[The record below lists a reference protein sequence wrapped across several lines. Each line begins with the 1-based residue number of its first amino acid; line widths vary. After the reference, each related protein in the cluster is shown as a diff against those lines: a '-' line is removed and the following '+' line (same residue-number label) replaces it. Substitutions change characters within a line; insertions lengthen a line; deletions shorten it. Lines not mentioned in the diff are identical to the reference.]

1 MHKASEPTPGSW
13 EREPDEADVSNDDRT
28 ARNSTTGHSHQSNYP
43 RYPTRRRYGV
53 KSDLTAIKAI
63 LARALAQKGLDEKVE
78 RYEFVL
84 HWSEIVGETLAKISK
99 PDYIARKVLLVTVAH
114 SAWAQELTF
123 LKPTLL
129 RKLSLYLR
137 KGDVVEDMVFRV
149 GKI

>member
-1 MHKASEPTPGSW
+1 MHRASDATQGVWRSEA
-13 EREPDEADVSNDDRT
+13 DEAEATNSDVMSRASSAERPD
-28 ARNSTTGHSHQSNYP
+28 YP
-43 RYPTRRRYGV
+43 RYETRRRYGV

-63 LARALAQKGLDEKVE
+63 LSRALAQKGLEEKVE
-78 RYEFVL
+78 RYEFIL
-84 HWSEIVGETLAKISK
+84 HWPEIVGETLAKISK

-149 GKI
+149 GKL

>member
-1 MHKASEPTPGSW
+1 MHKASDAGNGVRVHEA
-13 EREPDEADVSNDDRT
+13 DEAEGP
-28 ARNSTTGHSHQSNYP
+28 NSEVVGRAFSVGNTDYP
-43 RYPTRRRYGV
+43 RYQTRRRYGV
-53 KSDLTAIKAI
+53 KSDLTAIKSI
-63 LARALAQKGLDEKVE
+63 LSRALAQKGLDEKVE
-78 RYEFVL
+78 RYEFIL
-84 HWSEIVGETLAKISK
+84 HWPEIVGETLAKISK

-149 GKI
+149 GKL